1 MREDGKYDIVDVYF
15 SHCGVFMHVVVLFL
29 RGGLAST
36 AIAPMEVF
44 RSAGVVWNLL
54 HGVEP
59 DPLFQVRTASI
70 DGRPVRSDG
79 PVSLAPDCAITSI
92 RKVDLI
98 IVPATGVE
106 TDELLARHARVVP
119 WLKRWHQ
126 RGAAIAGI
134 CSGVALLA
142 EAGVLDQRPAT
153 THWGLVDTYRAKY
166 PAVDWQPELFITEMD
181 NVYCGGGV
189 YASLD
194 LSLYLVEK
202 YAGHEI
208 AVQCA
213 KALLIDTPRT
223 WQAGYSTPPR
233 RSGHGDAKILEGQHW
248 LHENF
253 ASDFHFDDLAIQ
265 LGMSPRN
272 FARRF
277 KQAIGETPLTYLHK
291 LRVDE
296 SKRLLEKDYTNIQQI
311 ARNVGYDDLI
321 FFRSLF
327 KRYTGIS
334 PQAYRQKFG
343 TKSQL
348 QGASSKGQG
357 KQLIAK

>member
-1 MREDGKYDIVDVYF
+1 MSLREDGKYDIVDVYF
-15 SHCGVFMHVVVLFL
+15 SHTGVFMHVVVLFL

-44 RSAGVVWNLL
+44 RSAGVIWNLL
-54 HGVEP
+54 NGADP
-59 DPLFQVRTASI
+59 NPLFQVRTASI
-70 DGRPVRSDG
+70 DGHPVHSDG
-79 PVSLAPDCAITSI
+79 PVSLTPDCAISGI

-98 IVPATGVE
+98 VVPATGLE
-106 TDELLARHARVVP
+106 TEELLARHAKVVP
-119 WLKRWHQ
+119 WLKRWHK

-142 EAGVLDQRPAT
+142 EAGLLDQRPAT
-153 THWGLVDTYRAKY
+153 THWGLVDSYREKY
-166 PAVDWQPELFITEMD
+166 PAVDWQPELFITEKD

-223 WQAGYSTPPR
+223 WQSGYSTPPR
-233 RSGHGDAKILEGQHW
+233 RSGHGDGKILEGQHW
-248 LHENF
+248 LHKNF
-253 ASDFHFDDLAIQ
+253 ANNFHFDELARRI
-265 LGMSPRN
+265 GMSPRN

-277 KQAIGETPLTYLHK
+277 KQATGETPLTYLHK
-291 LRVDE
+291 LRIAE
-296 SKRLLEKDYTNIQQI
+296 SKRLLEQDYTTIQEI

-321 FFRSLF
+321 FFRRLF
-327 KRYTGIS
+327 RRYAGVS
-334 PQAYRQKFG
+334 PQAYRQNFG
-343 TKSQL
+343 TKIRRKESQSI
-348 QGASSKGQG
+348 SS
-357 KQLIAK
+357 